1 MSPMALPSSATP
13 LYNHP
18 LPALEAWLNE
28 QGCDQD
34 QSNPNVWRVTRSSWQ
49 AEIIMDI
56 EDIRVRYIQD
66 VYGAKEIQ
74 RAFPYSLS
82 RKDVEDAIFTGP

>member
-1 MSPMALPSSATP
+1 MALPAPTTP

-18 LPALEAWLNE
+18 LPALEAWLDE
-28 QGCDQD
+28 QGCSQD
-34 QSNPNVWRVTRSSWQ
+34 HSNPNVWRVTRSSWQ

-56 EDIRVRYIQD
+56 EDIRVRYIKD
-66 VYGAKEIQ
+66 AFGGKEIQ

-82 RKDVEDAIFTGP
+82 RQDVEDAIFTGP

>member
-1 MSPMALPSSATP
+1 MALPPPSTP

-28 QGCDQD
+28 QGCSQD
-34 QSNPNVWRVTRSSWQ
+34 QNNPNIWRVVRPSWQ
-49 AEIIMDI
+49 AEIVMDI
-56 EDIRVRYIQD
+56 EDIRVRYIQASL
-66 VYGAKEIQ
+66 GTKEIQ

-82 RKDVEDAIFTGP
+82 RQDVEDAIFTGP